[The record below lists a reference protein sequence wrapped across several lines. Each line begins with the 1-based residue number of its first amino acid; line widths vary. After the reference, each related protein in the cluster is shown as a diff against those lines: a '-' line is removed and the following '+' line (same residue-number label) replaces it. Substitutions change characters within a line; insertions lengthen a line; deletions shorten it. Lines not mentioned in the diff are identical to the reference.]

1 MSLKNMMFWILKRVQ
16 LEKRN
21 IYIDKQF
28 TRQWMN
34 YVTPR
39 FNDDAMM
46 YYWLDYTTA
55 MQMCQRYSKQY
66 VNKENRKFMV
76 AIINY
81 ELRDDTND
89 VLYGIILCDD
99 DKLEKK
105 HDEYPY
111 KLKTLMTK
119 EQIRNE
125 YGINSHDL
133 PKKSRKNQE
142 FINKLL

>member
-1 MSLKNMMFWILKRVQ
+1 M
-16 LEKRN
+16 
-21 IYIDKQF
+21 
-28 TRQWMN
+28 QWMN

-55 MQMCQRYSKQY
+55 MQMCQGYSKQY

-105 HDEYPY
+105 NDKYPY

-133 PKKSRKNQE
+133 PKKLLLKRKIIKQDLNK
-142 FINKLL
+142 INWSNLKLFKSQSTNNDLLP